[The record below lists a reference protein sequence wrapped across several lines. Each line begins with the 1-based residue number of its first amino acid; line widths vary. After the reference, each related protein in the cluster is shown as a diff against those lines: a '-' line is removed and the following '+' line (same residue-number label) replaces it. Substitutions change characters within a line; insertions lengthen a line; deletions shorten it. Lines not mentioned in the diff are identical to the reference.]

1 LQQRS
6 FDHLDSTEIKT
17 SYRNF
22 NRFKAF
28 KSILS
33 FYATKFCLLGARDLN
48 QSASFDNIV
57 ETKEQLST
65 TKNFQP
71 GLIENK
77 IGKDQTNCFGLTENN
92 NAINYSKLINL
103 KGLKLP
109 LIENI
114 IKSSLIIVI

>member
-1 LQQRS
+1 LIKTYFPGIKYSSFDSQLNSYSNITGAQLQQRS
-6 FDHLDSTEIKT
+6 FDHLDSTEIKNKLQ
-17 SYRNF
+17 NF

-33 FYATKFCLLGARDLN
+33 FYAAKFCLLGARDLN

-77 IGKDQTNCFGLTENN
+77 IGKSNELFQVN
-92 NAINYSKLINL
+92 
-103 KGLKLP
+103 
-109 LIENI
+109 
-114 IKSSLIIVI
+114 

>member
-33 FYATKFCLLGARDLN
+33 FYAAKFCLLGARDLN

-65 TKNFQP
+65 TKTFNQD
-71 GLIENK
+71 LLK
-77 IGKDQTNCFGLTENN
+77 I
-92 NAINYSKLINL
+92 KLA
-103 KGLKLP
+103 K
-109 LIENI
+109 
-114 IKSSLIIVI
+114 IKRTVSG

>member
-6 FDHLDSTEIKT
+6 FDHLDSTEIKNVT
-17 SYRNF
+17 G
-22 NRFKAF
+22 
-28 KSILS
+28 ILIVLKHLNLYFHS
-33 FYATKFCLLGARDLN
+33 MQPNLSLEGARDLN

-77 IGKDQTNCFGLTENN
+77 IGKDQTNCLVN
-92 NAINYSKLINL
+92 
-103 KGLKLP
+103 
-109 LIENI
+109 
-114 IKSSLIIVI
+114 

>member
-33 FYATKFCLLGARDLN
+33 FYAAKVLEGARDLN

-65 TKNFQP
+65 KKTFNR
-71 GLIENK
+71 I
-77 IGKDQTNCFGLTENN
+77 
-92 NAINYSKLINL
+92 Y
-103 KGLKLP
+103 
-109 LIENI
+109 
-114 IKSSLIIVI
+114 

>member
-1 LQQRS
+1 LIKTYFPELNIAVFDSQLNSYSNITGAQLQQRS

-33 FYATKFCLLGARDLN
+33 FYAAKFVSLGARDLN

-57 ETKEQLST
+57 ETKEQLVRQKKLST
-65 TKNFQP
+65 
-71 GLIENK
+71 GLIEN
-77 IGKDQTNCFGLTENN
+77 
-92 NAINYSKLINL
+92 
-103 KGLKLP
+103 
-109 LIENI
+109 
-114 IKSSLIIVI
+114 